1 MKFSKHHKKLT
12 EVSSKSL
19 VTVNEPTSF
28 ISESYKMLR
37 TNINY
42 MNVDTDIQV
51 ILVTSSTAGEGKTT
65 TSTNMAITFAKTGK
79 KTLLIE
85 CDLRK
90 ARVHKICSLPQEPG
104 LTNILTDKTPMS
116 AVIKKIDS
124 VDNLDIITSGHLPP
138 APAELLASHALEK
151 LIDEARTQYDTII
164 LDAPPVLNVTDAAIL
179 QRVADGIILVVS
191 AGETK
196 KEAVRQAKR
205 NLDKVNARVLGVVLT
220 KIDQKSKGYYY
231 YGYMDY
237 YSKED
242 VKNMN
247 KKKKSSKN
255 SSSTLS

>member
-1 MKFSKHHKKLT
+1 MRFSKHHKKLT
-12 EVSSKSL
+12 EVTSKSL
-19 VTVNEPTSF
+19 ITVNEPTSF

-42 MNVDTDIQV
+42 MNVDTDIKV

-79 KTLLIE
+79 KTLLVE

-104 LTNILTDKTPMS
+104 LTNILTEKTSMA
-116 AVIKKIDS
+116 AVIKKIDG
-124 VDNLDIITSGHLPP
+124 VDNLDIITAGHLPP
-138 APAELLASHALEK
+138 APAELLASHALEN
-151 LIDEARTQYDTII
+151 LIDEAKNEYDTII

-179 QRVADGIILVVS
+179 QRVCDGIILVVA

-196 KEAVRQAKR
+196 KDAVRQAKR
-205 NLDKVNARVLGVVLT
+205 NLDKVNARLLGVVLT

-237 YSKED
+237 YNKED
-242 VKNMN
+242 GKNKS
-247 KKKKSSKN
+247 KKKKTSVKPS
-255 SSSTLS
+255 